1 MGVKDIT
8 TLSKSVI
15 YTTGCLDF
23 AKRFVCACGE
33 QDFSPISS
41 RMQRTLLHS
50 VAALVFSKVQS
61 IVGRL
66 PLYLTYRLRG
76 ASYRVFGA
84 ADRLKSKRWRRHF
97 LCMFWLPYPSIF
109 CWLSGI
115 ADRRGAG
122 CFEGF
127 HSREV
132 TSKRVFSKRNRW
144 SSP

>member
-97 LCMFWLPYPSIF
+97 LCMFWRISLT
-109 CWLSGI
+109 
-115 ADRRGAG
+115 RR
-122 CFEGF
+122 FFVGF
-127 HSREV
+127 RGLLTAEERGV
-132 TSKRVFSKRNRW
+132 LRDFILEK
-144 SSP
+144 